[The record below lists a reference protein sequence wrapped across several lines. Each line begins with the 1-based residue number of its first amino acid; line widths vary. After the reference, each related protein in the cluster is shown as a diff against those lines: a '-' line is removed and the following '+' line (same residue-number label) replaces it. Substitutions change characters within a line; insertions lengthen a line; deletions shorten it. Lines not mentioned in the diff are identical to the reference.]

1 MTYPLNTAPIWQGMT
16 VAVLA
21 SGQSLTQELADSVK
35 DLPRIA
41 VRRAF
46 RLARDAD
53 FVLALD
59 GPPNFGFWDEIQGIR
74 GTPVCGVECD
84 LVAAYMNIPHEVVTI
99 EPGHIVEIRNN
110 GLAAIRLAAL
120 FGAARIVLLGFD
132 PPPFQHF
139 YGDADPDWDRYPGL
153 EQGLLALVAELQ
165 ARGIEVVSRAMVPP
179 SQHLAGEVP

>member
-1 MTYPLNTAPIWQGMT
+1 MTYPLEISPIWQGKT

-21 SGQSLTQELADSVK
+21 SGHSLTQELADSVK

-59 GPPNFGFWDEIQGIR
+59 GPPNFGFWDEVQGIR

-84 LVAAYMNIPHEVVTI
+84 LVAAYLNIPHETVTI
-99 EPGHIVEIRNN
+99 EPGYTIQTRNN

-132 PPPFQHF
+132 PPPFRHF
-139 YGDADPDWDRYPGL
+139 YDDVDSDWDQYPGL
-153 EQGLLALVAELQ
+153 AQGLIALVAELE
-165 ARGIEVVSRAMVPP
+165 ARGIDVEYRSAAPAAV
-179 SQHLAGEVP
+179 GEAT